1 VAVGFNPPDATLRPV
16 TRPQRQSVLRRSPVQ
31 AGAAFAADYPGG
43 STGATGDPGSQVA
56 ARTTTNSS
64 TLPFTGGDVAG
75 LAAIGAGAAVA
86 GVVMVRHG
94 KKKAAAPA

>member
-1 VAVGFNPPDATLRPV
+1 MAAHGG
-16 TRPQRQSVLRRSPVQ
+16 SVLD
-31 AGAAFAADYPGG
+31 AGAAAAADYPNGNPPSVNPQSG
-43 STGATGDPGSQVA
+43 STVRPSS
-56 ARTTTNSS
+56 TTRPA

-94 KKKAAAPA
+94 KKKAAATA